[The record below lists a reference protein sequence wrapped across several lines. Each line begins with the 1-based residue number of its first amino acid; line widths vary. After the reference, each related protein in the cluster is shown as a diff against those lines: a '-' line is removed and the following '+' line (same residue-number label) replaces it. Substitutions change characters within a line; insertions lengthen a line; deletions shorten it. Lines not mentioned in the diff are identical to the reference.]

1 MDSKIISLRLIFAAM
16 LPFSFVTD
24 HSFTHLIFI
33 RPADVQYFIV
43 HHLDTFIAVL
53 YDTILIH
60 DKRFMNLY
68 EVRRQF
74 VQNIL

>member
-1 MDSKIISLRLIFAAM
+1 M
-16 LPFSFVTD
+16 LPFSFVTN

-33 RPADVQYFIV
+33 RSANVQYFVV

-53 YDTILIH
+53 YDAVLIH